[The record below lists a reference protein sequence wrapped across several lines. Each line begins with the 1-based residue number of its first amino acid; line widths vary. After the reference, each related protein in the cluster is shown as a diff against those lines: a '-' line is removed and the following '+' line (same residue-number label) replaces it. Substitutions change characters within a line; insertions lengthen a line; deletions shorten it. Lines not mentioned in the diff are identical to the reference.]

1 LNVSNEKLL
10 LQLMH
15 RCKRKMFMELDFEVS
30 LLLFK
35 MMKFL
40 KLIASEKEKQN

>member
-1 LNVSNEKLL
+1 
-10 LQLMH
+10 
-15 RCKRKMFMELDFEVS
+15 MFMELDFEVS